1 MAEGVFQIDV
11 PLKKVNS
18 GKVREIYDAG
28 DGNLLLV
35 TSDRLSAF
43 DVIMDDPIPG
53 KGKVLNK
60 MSLFWFDH
68 FKDRVPN
75 AVVESDP
82 TKMACLKDATPEAIE
97 ALKGRCVLMRKAEV
111 LPVECIVRGY
121 IIGSGWKDYQRT
133 GSVCGIPLPEG
144 LQMADKLPEA
154 LFTPSTKA
162 EMGEHDEN
170 ISFDQTVNIIGLNKA
185 LKIKEMALTLYTE
198 AAEYARERGIIIA
211 DTKFEFGELDGE
223 IVLIDEVLTPDS
235 SRFWP
240 ADKVVPGNSPPS
252 YDKQIVRDWLENSD
266 WGKTPPPPK
275 LPAEIIQKA
284 SDAYH
289 EIFKKL
295 TGSDV

>member
-1 MAEGVFQIDV
+1 MADAVFQLDM
-11 PLKKVNS
+11 PLRKVNS

-28 DGNLLLV
+28 EGNLLLV

-53 KGKVLNK
+53 KGKVLNG
-60 MSLFWFDH
+60 MSLFWFDY
-68 FKDRVPN
+68 FKDRIPN
-75 AVVESDP
+75 AVIESDP
-82 TKMACLKDATPEAIE
+82 TRMECLKGADPKVIE
-97 ALKGRCVLMRKAEV
+97 ALKGRCVLMRKANV

-133 GSVCGIPLPEG
+133 GAVCGISLPPG
-144 LQMADKLPEA
+144 LRMADKLPEA

-170 ISFDQTVNIIGLNKA
+170 ISFDQTVNLVGLSKA
-185 LKIKEMALTLYTE
+185 MKLKEMALTLYTE
-198 AAEYARERGIIIA
+198 AADYARERGIIIA

-240 ADKVVPGNSPPS
+240 ADKVMPGNSPPS
-252 YDKQIVRDWLENSD
+252 YDKQIVRDWLEASGWD
-266 WGKTPPPPK
+266 KTPPPPK
-275 LPAEIIQKA
+275 LPEEIIGKA

-289 EIFKKL
+289 EIYRKL
-295 TGSDV
+295 TGQTI

>member
-60 MSLFWFDH
+60 MSLFWFDF

-82 TKMACLKDATPEAIE
+82 KKMDCLKEATPEAIE
-97 ALKGRCVLMRKAEV
+97 ALKGRCVLMKKAEV

-162 EMGEHDEN
+162 EQGEHDEN
-170 ISFDQTVNIIGLNKA
+170 ISFDQTVNIIGLSKA
-185 LKIKEMALTLYTE
+185 LKLKEMALMLYTE

-240 ADKVVPGNSPPS
+240 ADKVVLGNSPPS
-252 YDKQIVRDWLENSD
+252 YDKQIVRDWLETSD

-275 LPAEIIQKA
+275 LPSEIIQKA

-295 TGSDV
+295 TGSEV